1 MIQPLKLKR
10 VEHQTEKQIMAAIN
24 QLGGYVIKNQAS
36 STSGKGRSDLTACLN
51 GRYYAIEVKRP
62 QTQIK
67 TTPYQLAVLIK
78 VARAGGAAFYS
89 KTAKMFDLTIYQRKI
104 IKSKAMLTVK
114 QVLFYLK
121 QPQVMCLRI
130 IDQNTMYLYVKGSE
144 TV

>member
-1 MIQPLKLKR
+1 MIQPLKLKH
-10 VEHQTEKQIMAAIN
+10 VEHQTEKQIMTAIN

-36 STSGKGRSDLTACLN
+36 STSGKGRPDLTACLN

-67 TTPYQLAVLIK
+67 TTPYQLTVLIK
-78 VARAGGAAFYS
+78 VARAGGLAFYS

-130 IDQNTMYLYVKGSE
+130 IDQNTMQLYIKGSE

>member
-1 MIQPLKLKR
+1 MIQPLKLKH

-36 STSGKGRSDLTACLN
+36 STSGKGRPDLTACLN

-78 VARAGGAAFYS
+78 VARAGGLAFYS

-130 IDQNTMYLYVKGSE
+130 IDQNTMQLYIKGSE

>member
-1 MIQPLKLKR
+1 MIQPLKLKH

-36 STSGKGRSDLTACLN
+36 STSGKGRPDLTACLN

-78 VARAGGAAFYS
+78 VARAGGLAFYS
-89 KTAKMFDLTIYQRKI
+89 KTAKMFDLTIYQCKI

-130 IDQNTMYLYVKGSE
+130 IDQNTMQLYIKGSE

>member
-1 MIQPLKLKR
+1 MIQPLKLKH

-36 STSGKGRSDLTACLN
+36 STSGKGRPDLTACLN

-78 VARAGGAAFYS
+78 VARAGGLAFYS

-121 QPQVMCLRI
+121 RPQVMCLRI
-130 IDQNTMYLYVKGSE
+130 IDQNTMQLYIKGSE
-144 TV
+144 TA

>member
-36 STSGKGRSDLTACLN
+36 STSGKGRPDLTACLN

-78 VARAGGAAFYS
+78 VARAGGLAFYS

-121 QPQVMCLRI
+121 RPQVMCLRI
-130 IDQNTMYLYVKGSE
+130 IDQNTMQLYIKGSE
-144 TV
+144 TA